1 MAGVQTRY
9 PTQSTSEE
17 YVTGKLWRHARLA
30 CCPWHPQ
37 GGCGLRRHG
46 TYPRVSPPG
55 TQIARW
61 YCPRERRTVSALPDC
76 LAAHRTDTL
85 TQCEAMVRAL
95 EQARS
100 LAAAAAELRTDIE
113 LPGALRYLSRLRT
126 AIHSALRIIRG
137 LEPAR
142 FLHAEPTLSHFAAVL
157 DTEQVLMTL
166 REQLCD
172 FLPQL
177 PAPLGFNPRRT
188 PPAQR
193 LKVRQHAMGRAPPC
207 VFVDP
212 AR

>member
-1 MAGVQTRY
+1 MQTRY

-17 YVTGKLWRHARLA
+17 YVTGKLWRYARLTS
-30 CCPWHPQ
+30 CPWHPQ

-55 TQIARW
+55 TRIARW
-61 YCPRERRTVSALPDC
+61 YCPRERHTVSALPDC
-76 LAAHRTDTL
+76 LAAHRTGTL
-85 TQCEAMVRAL
+85 AQCEVTVRAV

-100 LAAAAAELRTDIE
+100 LAAAADQLRTDIE
-113 LPGALRYLSRLRT
+113 LPGALRYLSRLRA
-126 AIHSALRIIRG
+126 AIHGALGIIRG
-137 LEPAR
+137 LDPAR
-142 FLHAEPTLSHFAAVL
+142 FLHTEPTLAGFAAVL

-166 REQLCD
+166 REQLRD

-193 LKVRQHAMGRAPPC
+193 LKVRQQRAGRDPPC

>member
-9 PTQSTSEE
+9 PTPSTSEE
-17 YVTGKLWRHARLA
+17 YVTGKLWRYARLTS
-30 CCPWHPQ
+30 CPWHPQ

-46 TYPRVSPPG
+46 AYPRVSPPG
-55 TQIARW
+55 TRIARW

-76 LAAHRTDTL
+76 LAAHRTGTL
-85 TQCEAMVRAL
+85 AQCEATVRTI

-100 LAAAAAELRTDIE
+100 LAAAADVVRTDIE
-113 LPGALRYLSRLRT
+113 LPGALRYLSRLRA
-126 AIHSALRIIRG
+126 AIHGALGIIRG
-137 LEPAR
+137 LEPTR
-142 FLHAEPTLSHFAAVL
+142 FLHTEPTLTGFAATL

-166 REQLCD
+166 REQLRD

-177 PAPLGFNPRRT
+177 PAPLGFNPR
-188 PPAQR
+188 PSGPAQR

-207 VFVDP
+207 TVVDP